1 MALVFQ
7 YGSNT
12 SSRRLNS
19 QDRLRGDA
27 QSLGLANTV
36 GQYDLGF
43 TVWSKKN
50 NCAAADL
57 VRARGKHSWGVLY
70 DIPDH
75 LLSRDTAGRRRS
87 LDAIEGCRYRRRTIR
102 IRKVGALDSSLTVW
116 TYTVI
121 QKQQGLI
128 TSCKYAAHI
137 LAGLREHDAPGV
149 YIDHVRDRILRN
161 NPALRGK
168 I

>member
-12 SSRRLNS
+12 SSARLNAPE
-19 QDRLRGDA
+19 RLRGEA
-27 QSLGLANTV
+27 NALGLAYTV

-43 TVWSKKN
+43 SVWSKTN

-57 VRARGKHSWGVLY
+57 VRAPGRKTWGVLY
-70 DIPDH
+70 EIPDN
-75 LLSRDTAGRRRS
+75 LLSKETAGDRKS
-87 LDAIEGCRYRRRTIR
+87 LEAIEGPRYRRRKIR
-102 IRKVGALDSSLTVW
+102 VCRANTPNAPLAVW

-121 QKQQGLI
+121 TKEKGLK
-128 TSCKYAAHI
+128 TSSEYANHI
-137 LAGLREHDAPGV
+137 LTGLREHQAPAD
-149 YIDHVRDRILRN
+149 YIEHIKGRILKN
-161 NPALRGK
+161 NPDLRDY